1 MHWRTVR
8 SLAAAS
14 ALWACAGCS
23 YDIGQADYPSA
34 SARARSRMAMAEV
47 DLLKQQPAPDCR
59 YRGGKGGEP
68 VSRAADGA
76 GESKPDEAHIK
87 LDYERQCYKH
97 AEMIARERL
106 AKLQITMR
114 HAAQRSVRAEV
125 RSLATPN

>member
-1 MHWRTVR
+1 
-8 SLAAAS
+8 
-14 ALWACAGCS
+14 
-23 YDIGQADYPSA
+23 
-34 SARARSRMAMAEV
+34 MAMAEA
-47 DLLKQQPAPDCR
+47 DLLKQPPAPDCR
-59 YRGGKGGEP
+59 YRGTKGDEP

-106 AKLQITMR
+106 AKLQTSMR
-114 HAAQRSVRAEV
+114 HATQRSVRAEV